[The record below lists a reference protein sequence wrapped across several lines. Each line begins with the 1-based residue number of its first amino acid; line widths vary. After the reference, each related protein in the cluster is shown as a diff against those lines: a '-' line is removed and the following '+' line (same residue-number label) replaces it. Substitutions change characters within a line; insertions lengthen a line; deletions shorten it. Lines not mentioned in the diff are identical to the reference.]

1 MFHFMQTLNDAFPQ
15 QSMPIADE
23 NANVDDEEDKNGE
36 RQFAEP
42 AIDNLVEDGMRV
54 RVYIEGGK

>member
-15 QSMPIADE
+15 QSAPTMADE
-23 NANVDDEEDKNGE
+23 NANLDDEEDKNGE

-54 RVYIEGGK
+54 RVYL